1 METLE
6 VVMVETQ
13 IMLRVILEEVENLTM
28 VVKGNLLVVEN
39 LLVEVVVVVEN
50 LLEVAKEKFIVVIVV
65 SSF

>member
-13 IMLRVILEEVENLTM
+13 IMLRVILENLTM